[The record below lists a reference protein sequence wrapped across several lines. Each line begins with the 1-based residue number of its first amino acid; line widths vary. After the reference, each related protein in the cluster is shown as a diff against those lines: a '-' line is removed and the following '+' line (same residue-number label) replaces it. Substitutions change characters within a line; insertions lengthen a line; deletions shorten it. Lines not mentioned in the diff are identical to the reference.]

1 MHLSRTL
8 SAATATI
15 LACTAALVGLTTAPA
30 LAAPCPSGA
39 PTPAPRVTAK
49 PWPQQLW
56 DLSRLPPGA
65 DGHDVIVAVVDSGVA
80 EHQQLAGRVL
90 PGFDAL
96 PQGGTDGR
104 QDCVG
109 HGTGV
114 ASIIAA
120 KPVPGGEF
128 RGIAPAARILPIR
141 VSEKVG
147 GKEKE
152 DEARRALDPDMAKA
166 IRWAVDH
173 GAKVMNLSLSYTDA
187 GPDGLPEI
195 RAAVDYALAKDV
207 VVVAAAGNGKSAG
220 NKTPYP
226 AAWPGVLGVGAIS
239 ADGQRQAQSQTG
251 PYVDI
256 VAPGENVTGAWPGG
270 GQLANLSGTSY
281 AAPMVAGAAA
291 LVRQWFPHLDREQV
305 VRRLLATADPAPGGL
320 GSEEYGAG
328 VVDPVRA
335 VTDVLD
341 DGVRATPA
349 ALVPPKADPAAEA
362 AAADADRL
370 RDRSLW
376 LAGIGIGLAVLVLGL
391 ALALPS
397 GMRRRW
403 RPAGA
408 PDAPTG

>member
-8 SAATATI
+8 SAASATA

-30 LAAPCPSGA
+30 WAAPCPGGS
-39 PTPAPRVTAK
+39 PEPVPRATAK
-49 PWPQQLW
+49 PWAQQLW
-56 DLSRLPPGA
+56 DLSRLPAGI
-65 DGHDVIVAVVDSGVA
+65 DGRTETVAVVDSGVA
-80 EHQQLAGRVL
+80 ASHPQLAGRVD
-90 PGFDAL
+90 PGLDVL
-96 PQGGTDGR
+96 TGGGTDGR

-109 HGTGV
+109 HGTEV

-120 KPVPGGEF
+120 RPVPGVEF
-128 RGIAPAARILPIR
+128 RGIAPGARILPVR
-141 VSEKVG
+141 VSERVG
-147 GKEKE
+147 GQEKQE
-152 DEARRALDPDMAKA
+152 NARHAEEPDLARA

-173 GAKVMNLSLSYTDA
+173 GATVMNLSLSYTDVS
-187 GPDGLPEI
+187 PDSLPNV
-195 RAAVDYALAKDV
+195 RAAIDYALAKDV
-207 VVVAAAGNGKSAG
+207 VVVAAAGNGKTSG

-239 ADGQRQAQSQTG
+239 PDGQRLAQSQTG

-291 LVRQWFPHLDREQV
+291 LVRQQFPHLNREQV

-320 GSEEYGAG
+320 GSEDYGAG
-328 VVDPVRA
+328 IVDPVRA

-349 ALVPPKADPAAEA
+349 ALVPPKTDPAAEA
-362 AAADADRL
+362 AAADAVEL
-370 RDRSLW
+370 RGRSLW
-376 LAGIGIGLAVLVLGL
+376 LAGIGVALAVLVLGL
-391 ALALPS
+391 ALALPN
-397 GMRRRW
+397 GIRRRW
-403 RPAGA
+403 RPAGT
-408 PDAPTG
+408 P

>member
-8 SAATATI
+8 SAAAAAT
-15 LACTAALVGLTTAPA
+15 LACTASLVGLTTAPA
-30 LAAPCPSGA
+30 LAAPCPSGE
-39 PTPAPRVTAK
+39 PKPAAQVTAK

-80 EHQQLAGRVL
+80 GDHPQLAGRVL
-90 PGFDAL
+90 AGYDVLEKP
-96 PQGGTDGR
+96 GTDGR
-104 QDCVG
+104 HDCLG

-120 KPVPGGEF
+120 RAVAPGEF
-128 RGIAPAARILPIR
+128 RGIAPGAEILPIR
-141 VSEKVG
+141 VSEQVG
-147 GKEKE
+147 GQDKPEQ
-152 DEARRALDPDMAKA
+152 DRARIALDPDMARA

-173 GAKVMNLSLSYTDA
+173 GARVMNLSLSYTGT

-195 RAAVDYALAKDV
+195 RAAVDYALAHDV
-207 VVVAAAGNGKSAG
+207 VVVAAAGNGKNSG

-251 PYVDI
+251 SYVDI

-281 AAPMVAGAAA
+281 AAPMVAGTAA
-291 LVRQWFPHLDREQV
+291 LVRQWFPHLNREQV

-328 VVDPVRA
+328 VVNPVRA

-341 DGVRATPA
+341 DGIRTTPA
-349 ALVPPKADPAAEA
+349 ALVPPKIDPAAEA
-362 AAADADRL
+362 AAAAADR
-370 RDRSLW
+370 RQERSLW
-376 LAGIGIGLAVLVLGL
+376 LAAIGIGLAVLVLGL
-391 ALALPS
+391 ALALPK
-397 GMRRRW
+397 GIRRRW

-408 PDAPTG
+408 PD